1 MSSLKVGHTQA
12 TLDLMEHTLIV
23 SIAMLTWSE
32 LAFRAERGRFA
43 RTALVIGSLV
53 LQMSCIGMV
62 LLDERKTGR
71 STLLLVAAATAVVG
85 LAIVSVRRDRF
96 WSRFRK

>member
-1 MSSLKVGHTQA
+1 LNVGHAQA
-12 TLDLMEHTLIV
+12 TLDLVEHTLII

-53 LQMSCIGMV
+53 LQTSCIGMI
-62 LLDERKTGR
+62 LLNERKTGP
-71 STLLLVAAATAVVG
+71 STVLLVVAAAAVIG
-85 LAIVSVRRDRF
+85 LAIVSVRRDPL